1 MPDDVAAMPLEIRQA
16 QVTDLEAVVPLFDDY
31 RRFYRAA
38 PNLDLA
44 TAFIGARLR
53 SRDSAILLAI
63 AGDGTALGF
72 TQLYPSFSSVGCTR
86 IFVLNDLYVAES
98 ARGEGVG
105 RALLAAARSHAQ
117 EVGAV
122 RLVLET
128 AVDNRAAQV
137 LYESFGFEREEGF
150 CTYTL
155 PVA

>member
-1 MPDDVAAMPLEIRQA
+1 MTMKVRQA
-16 QVTDLEAVVPLFDDY
+16 QVTDLEAVASLFDAY

-44 TAFIGARLR
+44 TAFIGERLR
-53 SRDSAILLAI
+53 SRDSAILLACD
-63 AGDGTALGF
+63 GDGTALGF

-86 IFVLNDLYVAES
+86 ILVLNDLYVAES
-98 ARGEGVG
+98 ARGGGVG
-105 RALLAAARSHAQ
+105 RALLAAARLHAQ
-117 EVGAV
+117 EFGAV

-137 LYESFGFEREEGF
+137 LYESFGFEREKGF

-155 PVA
+155 QVA